1 METHPWDVVI
11 VSSNL
16 ENRQDVA
23 AMLFRLGI
31 DPLCLATVDQCR
43 ELTGRNHIG
52 LVFCDRKLKDGDY
65 RDVLSVVASSNGR
78 DPKVVMMAEL
88 GGSAEYQQVRHQ
100 GVFDVIP
107 SPCRPTDVE
116 WMVITA
122 RRHNRRVTKGLIEPS
137 RNLGQLWRSAGAGA

>member
-1 METHPWDVVI
+1 METHPWDVVV

-31 DPLCLATVDQCR
+31 DPLCVAGVDQCR
-43 ELTGRNHIG
+43 ELPRRNDIG
-52 LVFCDRKLKDGDY
+52 LVFCDRNLKDGDY
-65 RDVLSVVASSNGR
+65 CDVLSALTSSNGR
-78 DPKVVMMAEL
+78 EPKVVMMAEL
-88 GGSAEYQQVRHQ
+88 GGPGEYDKVRRQ

-116 WMVITA
+116 WMVILA
-122 RRHNRRVTKGLIEPS
+122 RRHNRRVTKGIIEPS
-137 RNLGQLWRSAGAGA
+137 RNLGQLWRAAGAGA